1 MVEGIDKKM
10 HEINNFCE
18 SLIIFG
24 FIGVI
29 DANTYY
35 KYRFDKN
42 RQANSTQS
50 KRASPKGCP
59 IYGRE
64 VDQIHGPKVSKG
76 TTLSLSIL
84 FFAKLQIFKQIA
96 KILSKINIKVY

>member
-24 FIGVI
+24 FIGDI
-29 DANTYY
+29 DANTYH

-42 RQANSTQS
+42 IQANSTQN
-50 KRASPKGCP
+50 KRASPKGW
-59 IYGRE
+59 
-64 VDQIHGPKVSKG
+64 
-76 TTLSLSIL
+76 IL
-84 FFAKLQIFKQIA
+84 FRRNQ
-96 KILSKINIKVY
+96 